1 MNFFERISKE
11 LMASMKA
18 RDTSR
23 TRTLQSIKAAMLVLN
38 TQEGRST
45 TPTDE
50 EYLKAIQKMA
60 KQRKDS
66 LDIFEKQGR
75 EDLAVK
81 EREELAILE
90 EYLPKQ
96 MDESEIKSILEKIV
110 AETGASS
117 PADVGKVMPLAMK
130 AMGGKADGKTISAV
144 LRSLLQ

>member
-18 RDTSR
+18 RDTAR

-38 TQEGRST
+38 TEEGRT
-45 TPTDE
+45 AKPTDE
-50 EYLKAIQKMA
+50 EYLKAVQKMA

-66 LDIFEKQGR
+66 LEIYEKQNR
-75 EDLAVK
+75 EDLAQK

-96 MDESEIKSILEKIV
+96 MSEDEIKAVLERIV
-110 AETGASS
+110 ADAGASG
-117 PADVGKVMPLAMK
+117 PGDIGKVMPLAMK
-130 AMGGKADGKTISAV
+130 EMGGKADGKTISAV
-144 LRSLLQ
+144 LRNLLQ

>member
-38 TQEGRST
+38 TQEGRSA

-110 AETGASS
+110 AETGAAS

-130 AMGGKADGKTISAV
+130 AMGGKADGKTISTV